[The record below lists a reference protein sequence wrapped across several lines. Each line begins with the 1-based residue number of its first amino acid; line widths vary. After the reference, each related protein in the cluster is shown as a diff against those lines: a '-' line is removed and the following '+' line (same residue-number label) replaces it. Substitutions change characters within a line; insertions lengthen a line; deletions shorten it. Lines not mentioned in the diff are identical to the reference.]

1 ALKNTYGL
9 MRRPQGNDLTVYL
22 FNAWALAHGED
33 PYAPTL
39 AANTPRY
46 PLTLAALLVPFTW
59 MPEWIAQTIWFV
71 ANVAALIGAL
81 KVLDRLWREKTPHPG
96 QVPPAP
102 FVIRLAGLVVVLAL
116 SLHSNLSHGQVNL
129 MVLFGCCLFLRA
141 HLTRRRVSASLWL
154 GLAS

>member
-1 ALKNTYGL
+1 MSRARLRPALDPGVGKGVSMTRRPAALPRAQWWAVAVLVGLGAIALKNTYGL

-71 ANVAALIGAL
+71 
-81 KVLDRLWREKTPHPG
+81 
-96 QVPPAP
+96 
-102 FVIRLAGLVVVLAL
+102 
-116 SLHSNLSHGQVNL
+116 
-129 MVLFGCCLFLRA
+129 
-141 HLTRRRVSASLWL
+141 
-154 GLAS
+154 